1 MIPLLIIGAGAYLIY
16 DSQKPKKMAK
26 GGFIRFEDLTDENKI
41 KVKKKGYNIGDNIK
55 FYFGEK
61 NSLLNPYVEKSGYKI
76 TGFKE
81 KGKYKDLYVH
91 TKPLNG
97 YGEGP
102 TIEYDFI
109 IDEMAKGGEV
119 KIFVEMRNGKPVY
132 AIKDAIFHISY
143 GKLNEK
149 GGVES
154 TGTAK
159 VYRKN
164 SGLKKIQDYKNDSNY
179 YVLDER
185 VDENGIWHIDF
196 VDKYNFTI
204 SFDRDDLYENGGVI
218 LENPVFTFKTDNE
231 YHNARRSG
239 YIDDYD
245 IVRIEIKHPIGSRL
259 DFATHS
265 EEEYLEA
272 LDRIKKSEAQI
283 VRTYQDKMYYD
294 INEYYDADED
304 KGGDEE
310 YNTGGE
316 IDTARNY
323 VMFVDTLQD
332 ADRLG
337 FGGKVKFKDKVKSIS
352 ENLKGRKVPKK
363 LQKEYGKTYDK
374 KWERDESA
382 RRIAGSQLKKM
393 NIR

>member
-26 GGFIRFEDLTDENKI
+26 GGSIQVGDSALVNSKNKMGVIIKINGNKYHLRFVDGTDGIYEASDLRFMID
-41 KVKKKGYNIGDNIK
+41 
-55 FYFGEK
+55 
-61 NSLLNPYVEKSGYKI
+61 
-76 TGFKE
+76 
-81 KGKYKDLYVH
+81 
-91 TKPLNG
+91 
-97 YGEGP
+97 
-102 TIEYDFI
+102 
-109 IDEMAKGGEV
+109 DEMAKGGAV
-119 KIFVEMRNGKPVY
+119 KRFVEMRKGKPVY
-132 AIKDAIFHISY
+132 ALKDAIYHMSGGF
-143 GKLNEK
+143 LNDK
-149 GGVES
+149 GYPET
-154 TGTAK
+154 TGTQK
-159 VYRKN
+159 VYRLK
-164 SGLKKIQDYKNDSNY
+164 SGLQKIEDYRKDPDYS
-179 YVLDER
+179 VLNETEDES
-185 VDENGIWHIDF
+185 GISMIQF
-196 VDKYNFTI
+196 VDKTGFVI
-204 SFDRDDLYENGGVI
+204 EFSRDDLYENGGI
-218 LENPVFTFKTDNE
+218 IENPVFTFKTDNE

-245 IVRIEIKHPIGSRL
+245 IVRIEIKHPLGSRL

-283 VRTYQDKMYYD
+283 IRTYQDKMYYD

-382 RRIAGSQLKKM
+382 RRIAGSQLKRM
-393 NIR
+393 NIK